1 MWAQHKLACDQ
12 SELRAAEYTTFCTLW
27 RKLLPTITVMKP
39 MSDLCWVCQQHSTA
53 LMRAANSPLEAKSD
67 VSNSTYTC
75 YVTWLTQ
82 VVKRAQDHLELA
94 TKARSYYRAQ
104 IAASKEG
111 LNAIFG
117 SSSPAFGLR
126 PRTNELS
133 LHLSFDMA
141 LQVNQMNVCV
151 CVCVCVFVCM

>member
-1 MWAQHKLACDQ
+1 
-12 SELRAAEYTTFCTLW
+12 
-27 RKLLPTITVMKP
+27 
-39 MSDLCWVCQQHSTA
+39 
-53 LMRAANSPLEAKSD
+53 MRAANSPLEAKSD

-117 SSSPAFGLR
+117 CDCLC
-126 PRTNELS
+126 S
-133 LHLSFDMA
+133 LLIICEHSRRMPL
-141 LQVNQMNVCV
+141 
-151 CVCVCVFVCM
+151 